1 MVAATSFF
9 VMESQSVSFTSL
21 NVGVLLTL
29 VAAVEE
35 VELRS
40 ISIVANAASRVATRI
55 CNLDLRPE
63 DISMLEEDLSSLGR

>member
-1 MVAATSFF
+1 MS
-9 VMESQSVSFTSL
+9 
-21 NVGVLLTL
+21 LTL